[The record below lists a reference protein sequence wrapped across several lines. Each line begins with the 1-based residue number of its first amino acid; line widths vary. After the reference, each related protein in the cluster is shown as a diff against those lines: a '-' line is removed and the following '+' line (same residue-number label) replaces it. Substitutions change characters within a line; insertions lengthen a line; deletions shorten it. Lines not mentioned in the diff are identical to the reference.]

1 MEEKILLAIAM
12 MIIGGFMFYKMSAI
26 KNMVL
31 AVIVGIL
38 GLGVGIGGLVLL
50 VETIGIAAGLL

>member
-12 MIIGGFMFYKMSAI
+12 MMTGGFMFYKMNAI
-26 KNMVL
+26 KNMAL
-31 AVIVGIL
+31 AVIAGVL
-38 GLGVGIGGLVLL
+38 GLGIGIGGLVLL

>member
-1 MEEKILLAIAM
+1 MDEKILLAIAM
-12 MIIGGFMFYKMSAI
+12 MIIGGLMFYKMNAI
-26 KNMVL
+26 KNIAL